1 MRPLPALAGDSEAL
15 SALVT
20 PRAQCSVSSKFKV
33 RAAAAFLLGDSSDS
47 PRKVPLSQLG
57 PDQILTLLILS
68 HFAIESGALQGH
80 EDMLGW

>member
-1 MRPLPALAGDSEAL
+1 MQPLPALAGDSKAL

-20 PRAQCSVSSKFKV
+20 PQARHSVSSKFKV
-33 RAAAAFLLGDSSDS
+33 RAAAAVLLGDSSDS

-68 HFAIESGALQGH
+68 HFAVDSGALRGH
-80 EDMLGW
+80 EDMLGR

>member
-1 MRPLPALAGDSEAL
+1 MQPLPALAGDSEAL

-20 PRAQCSVSSKFKV
+20 PRARHSISSKFKV
-33 RAAAAFLLGDSSDS
+33 RAAAAVLLGDSSDS
-47 PRKVPLSQLG
+47 PWKVLLSQMG

-68 HFAIESGALQGH
+68 HFTVDSGALRGH